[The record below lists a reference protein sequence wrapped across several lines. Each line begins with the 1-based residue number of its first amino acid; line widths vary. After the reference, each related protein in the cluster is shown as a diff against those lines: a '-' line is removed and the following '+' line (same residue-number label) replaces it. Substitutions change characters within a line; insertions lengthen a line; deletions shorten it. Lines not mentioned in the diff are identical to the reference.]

1 MDPASAIEKKLKR
14 QIAARKAA
22 EALLEQKSLELFEAN
37 QQLELALRQL
47 EKRSNAN
54 IRRIEFQ
61 EQIDNLL
68 IDFGRAFLR
77 NDLDDVMLSQLT
89 MNVTNSYLIEAS
101 RLILPPKLIPQLH
114 TYDYGDEAVEVIE
127 QYIQEPHWQGN
138 LLTVPLEVEKVII
151 GALIVKVRLLD
162 QDYEFIQ
169 SQLLLVTDL
178 ICSALTHQLAINRN
192 VESRKRAE
200 ESERAT
206 RDFVAM
212 INHELRTPLNGLLGS
227 AELISDT
234 ELSSSQR
241 EIVNNLSQSGEFLR
255 TIINDLL
262 DFSKINAGMLD
273 LIPKKFALHD
283 LRNTIESIFV
293 NRAIEKQIEFNIS
306 VASNV
311 PSHFQG
317 DLERIT
323 QLFVNLI
330 GNAIKFTEEGHVN
343 VDIEWDKN
351 QFVFSVEDTGVG
363 IAESAHKT
371 LFEPFTQADNSS
383 SRNYEGTGLGLAICR
398 KLVALMN
405 GVIGVTS
412 VVGSGTKF
420 TISIPLQV
428 VDVPTESDSVARG
441 FESEVELSLL
451 KVLVVDDIKMNQI
464 IIQQMLRKYKIEP
477 ATASNGVEA
486 FELASGNEYDIV
498 FMDCRMPVM
507 DGFEATEKLRD
518 KGYVKSIVALTA
530 GTTLEERERC
540 IQCGMDDIL
549 SKPYTANDLKE
560 MLKKWG
566 VSAVKV
572 VQTD

>member
-22 EALLEQKSLELFEAN
+22 EVLLEQKSLELFEAN

-138 LLTVPLEVEKVII
+138 LLTVPLEVEKVIV

-412 VVGSGTKF
+412 VVGSGTTF

-428 VDVPTESDSVARG
+428 VDVPAESDSVARG

-464 IIQQMLRKYKIEP
+464 IIQQMLRKHEIEP

-486 FELASGNEYDIV
+486 FELASDNEYDIV

-518 KGYVKSIVALTA
+518 KGYVRSIVALTA

-566 VSAVKV
+566 VAPAKV
-572 VQTD
+572 T

>member
-1 MDPASAIEKKLKR
+1 MDPASALEKKLKR

-22 EALLEQKSLELFEAN
+22 EALLEQKSLELFETN
-37 QQLELALRQL
+37 QQLELALRHL
-47 EKRSNAN
+47 EKRSDAN
-54 IRRIEFQ
+54 LRRIEFQ

-68 IDFGRAFLR
+68 IDFGRTFLM
-77 NDLDDVMLSQLT
+77 NDLDDIMLSQLT
-89 MNVTNSYLIEAS
+89 TCVTNSYLIEAS
-101 RLILPPKLIPQLH
+101 RLILRPKLLPQLKA
-114 TYDYGDEAVEVIE
+114 YDYGDETVEVLS
-127 QYIQEPHWQGN
+127 QYIQEPHWQGC
-138 LLTVPLEVEKVII
+138 LLTVPLEVESVIV
-151 GALIVKVRLLD
+151 GALIMKVRLSD

-169 SQLLLVTDL
+169 SQLVLVTDL
-178 ICSALTHQLAINRN
+178 ICSAITHQLAINRN

-234 ELSSSQR
+234 ELNCSQR

-262 DFSKINAGMLD
+262 DYSKINAGMLE

-283 LRNTIESIFV
+283 LINIINSIFI
-293 NRAIEKQIEFNIS
+293 NRALEKQLKFD
-306 VASNV
+306 VDVDKGV
-311 PSHFQG
+311 PSHFYG

-330 GNAIKFTEEGHVN
+330 GNAIKFTEQGHVS
-343 VDIEWDKN
+343 VEIKWLKGR
-351 QFVFSVEDTGVG
+351 FIFSVEDTGVG
-363 IAESAHKT
+363 IARSAHET

-398 KLVALMN
+398 KLVGLMH
-405 GVIGVTS
+405 GDIS
-412 VVGSGTKF
+412 VSSIVGSGTTF
-420 TISIPLQV
+420 TIAIPLQV
-428 VDVPTESDSVARG
+428 IDVSDESNRVSRETGSD
-441 FESEVELSLL
+441 VELSLL

-477 ATASNGVEA
+477 AVASNGVEGL
-486 FELASGNEYDIV
+486 ELASDNEYDIV
-498 FMDCRMPVM
+498 FMDCRMPIM
-507 DGFEATEKLRD
+507 DGFEATEKLRE

-540 IQCGMDDIL
+540 TQCGMDDIL

-566 VSAVKV
+566 VSSEMGA
-572 VQTD
+572 